1 MSALYYVLGTVPE
14 AWRWEIQMLI
24 RCLSLQIWLNILYFF
39 LPGWEGGSE
48 LSKRGSWS
56 FWVLPIHT
64 CPEDVGTGP
73 SDFKS
78 HLRILQAPWVCP
90 ALNPDV
96 SYPGEY
102 ICQKLIKLYTWDL
115 YISLCVNFTLKN
127 EKLHSR
133 KKIEAVK
140 LQLGEQLRT
149 TFISNK
155 ALLLRFHAKDIL
167 RGTSRPQ
174 ASASRA

>member
-1 MSALYYVLGTVPE
+1 MCVLCHILGTVPE
-14 AWRWEIQMLI
+14 TWRWEIQMLI

-39 LPGWEGGSE
+39 LLGWEGGSE

-64 CPEDVGTGP
+64 SPEDVGTGQ

-78 HLRILQAPWVCP
+78 QLCILQAPWECP
-90 ALNPDV
+90 ALNRDV

-102 ICQKLIKLYTWDL
+102 ICQKLITLYPWDL
-115 YISLCVNFTLKN
+115 YMSLCVDFTLK
-127 EKLHSR
+127 KSHSR

-140 LQLGEQLRT
+140 LQLREQLRI

-167 RGTSRPQ
+167 RGAPWPQ